1 MTSPG
6 TVRETDSTRKPR
18 DDEVDFYGITHTG
31 KVRAV
36 NQDHFVICSL
46 RKQVQM
52 HQTSLPTG
60 NQLQLAGERLAFL
73 ATVADGVG
81 GGTKGEVASR
91 LALETV
97 TKYATLSMRCYHDLD
112 STDDQA
118 FLDALQE
125 AAWAC
130 HASVVAE
137 AEADPEHHGMATTL
151 TLWLAVWP
159 RAYLL
164 QVGDSRFYVFRD
176 DTLTRVSRDQTM
188 AQELVDKG
196 VLAKSTAFNTR
207 WAHVLSSSIG
217 GQQTAPVVTRLDQ
230 DWNDISLLCS
240 DGLTKHVSDERIAE
254 RLRGMTSSKQVCK
267 ELLQDA
273 LEDGGTDNIT
283 IIVGRD
289 VKNDQGEEG

>member
-31 KVRAV
+31 SVRAV

-60 NQLQLAGERLAFL
+60 DQLQLTGQRMAFL
-73 ATVADGVG
+73 AAVADGVG

-97 TKYATLSMRCYHDLD
+97 TKYATVSMRCYQDLD

-118 FLDALQE
+118 FLDTLQE

-130 HASVVAE
+130 HATVVAE

-196 VLAKSTAFNTR
+196 VLAQSTAFNTR

-273 LEDGGTDNIT
+273 LDDGGTDNIT